1 MTTFLIIVLVVLMGL
16 TVFSLVRGVIAF
28 LKTTK
33 IDLNTPGGGDTATE
47 MQLLQ
52 NKMMMNRIKYQ
63 ALAIVVVAVML
74 MLAR

>member
-1 MTTFLIIVLVVLMGL
+1 MTTFLVIVLVILMGF

-33 IDLNTPGGGDTATE
+33 IDLNTPGGGETATD

-63 ALAIVVVAVML
+63 ALAILVVAVLLVMS
-74 MLAR
+74 R

>member
-33 IDLNTPGGGDTATE
+33 IDLNTPGGGETATE
-47 MQLLQ
+47 MQLMQ
-52 NKMMMNRIKYQ
+52 NRMMMSRIKYQ
-63 ALAIVVVAVML
+63 ALAILVVAVLLVMT
-74 MLAR
+74 R

>member
-1 MTTFLIIVLVVLMGL
+1 MTIFLILLLVVLMGL
-16 TVFSLVRGVIAF
+16 TVYSLLRGVVAF

-33 IDLNTPGGGDTATE
+33 IDLETGKGETATE

-63 ALAIVVVAVML
+63 ALAILVVAVLLVMT
-74 MLAR
+74 R